1 MTNYKSIL
9 GDHTNGVGSG
19 KRHEGKTGN
28 YANKNSGIL
37 KILRVDSGVSR
48 KRDYDIQLRSK
59 PGRVVV
65 MMETYPQTEVKP

>member
-37 KILRVDSGVSR
+37 KILRVDSGVSG
-48 KRDYDIQLRSK
+48 KCDYDILQVNDPVLLVSLIA
-59 PGRVVV
+59 
-65 MMETYPQTEVKP
+65 